1 MGAAAAGRQRDGQG
15 VDAGIPVEEAARR
28 GRARHAGGPGSGEE
42 RACHLRQSVAAADF
56 ACPGTRRGDPSA
68 RASPRSRR
76 CSRAGMAGHSA
87 TAQLRQWPTAALSPS
102 STTPTAGAWT
112 TPSAREPAGSR
123 RLRRAWTRSGMRIPT
138 RMAHPGNEADVRK
151 SAEESAG
158 KALDARN
165 VIARRNSREKGEA
178 ARPSARVTVRS
189 DAPSARS
196 SAIRSLSA
204 AVR

>member
-1 MGAAAAGRQRDGQG
+1 
-15 VDAGIPVEEAARR
+15 
-28 GRARHAGGPGSGEE
+28 
-42 RACHLRQSVAAADF
+42 
-56 ACPGTRRGDPSA
+56 
-68 RASPRSRR
+68 
-76 CSRAGMAGHSA
+76 
-87 TAQLRQWPTAALSPS
+87 
-102 STTPTAGAWT
+102 
-112 TPSAREPAGSR
+112 
-123 RLRRAWTRSGMRIPT
+123 MRIPT